1 MKAEKDKDQ
10 MGERLRI
17 ITADLKRYI
26 EKRIELVML
35 NLGAYLSRWTA
46 MSVYRAGGAMFILLG
61 ISFLFIALA
70 IYIGNLVG
78 SLSLGYVIVSIPLF
92 ILGFSFIY
100 LKPRLLFEELQKR
113 LEVEL
118 IDAVEPDAE
127 AESG

>member
-1 MKAEKDKDQ
+1 
-10 MGERLRI
+10 
-17 ITADLKRYI
+17 
-26 EKRIELVML
+26 
-35 NLGAYLSRWTA
+35 

-100 LKPRLLFEELQKR
+100 LKPRLLFEELQER

-127 AESG
+127 TESG